1 MAEEYSVKMMLMAD
15 GVSSASTQ
23 GNVTPTVD
31 PNNEIKDN
39 QERQTRNKSLA
50 QLVGINLGLAA
61 LLRNS
66 QIFTNTTGAIF
77 QLLGGLIDIA
87 LAPIVP
93 YLATVL
99 RYFATQ
105 FPAYAAA
112 IQATMPRIINFVAE
126 LVIGTRN
133 LLSAFLSLG
142 GFSFSLFDK
151 DGVSKDG
158 RLSLSD
164 IVSGIGSALLGVGLT
179 NALTANSIPMV
190 SAAMGS
196 MMQAGVGKALA
207 FFRGVAFFNLV
218 YVGLNMGAILRESG
232 AEEAAKQATRAILQA
247 IVGTIAFLITP
258 GGPLIKLLIAGMT
271 SSIVSEFFSSALDT
285 VADMVG
291 GGVGTIFSGGGG
303 GGAPQMSSAGGG
315 GSLPGST
322 EAYAVDLMPIN
333 PQGDTIESFNYD
345 VNSRMAGGNKG

>member
-1 MAEEYSVKMMLMAD
+1 
-15 GVSSASTQ
+15 
-23 GNVTPTVD
+23 
-31 PNNEIKDN
+31 
-39 QERQTRNKSLA
+39 
-50 QLVGINLGLAA
+50 
-61 LLRNS
+61 
-66 QIFTNTTGAIF
+66 
-77 QLLGGLIDIA
+77 
-87 LAPIVP
+87 
-93 YLATVL
+93 
-99 RYFATQ
+99 
-105 FPAYAAA
+105 
-112 IQATMPRIINFVAE
+112 MPRIIGFVSE

-133 LLSAFLSLG
+133 LLSAFLGLG

-158 RLSLSD
+158 TLSLSD

-179 NALTANSIPMV
+179 NALVGSSIPMV

-196 MMQAGVGKALA
+196 MMQAGVGKALS

-285 VADMVG
+285 ISDIVG

-315 GSLPGST
+315 GSLPGGA
-322 EAYAVDLMPIN
+322 EAYVIDDMPLG
-333 PQGDTIESFNYD
+333 PQGGSIESFNYD
-345 VNSRMAGGNKG
+345 VNRTMSGGSKG

>member
-15 GVSSASTQ
+15 GISSASTQ
-23 GNVTPTVD
+23 GNVAPTVD

-39 QERQTRNKSLA
+39 QDRQTRNKSLL

-87 LAPIVP
+87 LAPVVP

-126 LVIGTRN
+126 IVIGVRN
-133 LLSAFLSLG
+133 LLSSFLAMG

-151 DGVSKDG
+151 DGVSRDG
-158 RLSLSD
+158 RLTLSD
-164 IVSGIGSALLGVGLT
+164 IVSGLGASVLGVGLT
-179 NALTANSIPMV
+179 NALTAGAVPMV
-190 SAAMGS
+190 SNAMQT
-196 MMQAGVGKALA
+196 MMQAGVSKSVA
-207 FFRGVAFFNLV
+207 FLRGYAFFNII
-218 YVGLNMGAILRESG
+218 YTALNIGEIIKTSGIEEGAIQM
-232 AEEAAKQATRAILQA
+232 AKMVIQMI
-247 IVGTIAFLITP
+247 IGTIAFIISP
-258 GGPLIKLLIAGMT
+258 GGLFVKLVVAAAT
-271 SSIVSEFFSSALDT
+271 SSIVTTFMDSAIDA
-285 VADMVG
+285 VSGMIG
-291 GGVGTIFSGGGG
+291 SGVGFFTGGG
-303 GGAPQMSSAGGG
+303 GGAPQMRSAGGG
-315 GSLPGST
+315 GSLPGAT
-322 EAYAVDLMPIN
+322 EAYAIDNMPVT
-333 PQGDTIESFNYD
+333 PQGNSIELFNYD
-345 VNSRMAGGNKG
+345 LNDRMSGGSKG